1 MPIGCV
7 RFARNCGKI
16 FFVRS
21 VKTNCVASLL
31 IFFMDFVLQADAMR
45 DQVGFPDYLV
55 NKTKFAKRF
64 KKYSNVSRKYN
75 FV

>member
-1 MPIGCV
+1 
-7 RFARNCGKI
+7 
-16 FFVRS
+16 
-21 VKTNCVASLL
+21 
-31 IFFMDFVLQADAMR
+31 MDFVLQADAMR

-75 FV
+75 FVWGFYVHWFFIFSNLFTSL